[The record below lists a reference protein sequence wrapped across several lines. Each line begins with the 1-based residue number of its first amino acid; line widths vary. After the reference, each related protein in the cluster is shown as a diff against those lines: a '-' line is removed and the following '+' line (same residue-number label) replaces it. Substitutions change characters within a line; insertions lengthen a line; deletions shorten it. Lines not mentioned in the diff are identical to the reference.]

1 MQRIRKNDTVEV
13 IKGKDAG
20 KRGRVLQLFFA
31 RKKAIVE
38 GINMVK
44 KHRRA
49 ARQDQAQQ
57 AGIISIESPI
67 AWENVML
74 VCKTCN
80 VPRRVGFSVGADA
93 QKSRICKTCKEV
105 L

>member
-20 KRGRVLQLFFA
+20 KRGRVLQLLFA
-31 RKKAIVE
+31 RKKAVVE

-49 ARQDQAQQ
+49 TRQDQAQQ
-57 AGIISIESPI
+57 AGIISIEMPI
-67 AWENVML
+67 ALSNVML
-74 VCKTCN
+74 ICKTCN
-80 VPRRVGFSVGADA
+80 APRRIGFSVGTDA
-93 QKSRICKTCKEV
+93 QKSRFCKTCKEV